1 MKKFL
6 LFIII
11 LFSVGTIL
19 NSCGPSEKEIREKI
33 KKELQDSIH
42 ANVDNVEN
50 DKVIADNA
58 FESSKVGTQ
67 SIEETLSILY
77 NKGTEDGRH
86 ERKLVNDGATTVY
99 GYRKSLGNEEFYK
112 SLWVTNWGIPNNEK
126 AKEVFEQ
133 GKQKYLEGYDD
144 GWNF

>member
-1 MKKFL
+1 M
-6 LFIII
+6 ISIS
-11 LFSVGTIL
+11 FSIAF
-19 NSCGPSEKEIREKI
+19 NSCGPNEKEIREKI
-33 KKELQDSIH
+33 EKERQDSPH
-42 ANVDNVEN
+42 TNVDNVKN
-50 DKVIADNA
+50 DKVTADNT

-77 NKGTEDGRH
+77 NKGTADGRH
-86 ERKLVNDGATTVY
+86 ERKMVNDGATTVF

-112 SLWVTNWGIPNNEK
+112 SLWIHNWGIPNNEK

-133 GKQKYLEGYDD
+133 GKKKYLEGYDD